1 MKEYEKWV
9 KKAENDLLTIS
20 NNLASSQIPIDTC
33 CFHAQQA
40 SEKYLKA
47 FLVFRDSP
55 FPKTHDLQ
63 TLILLCV
70 KINPSFI
77 DLSDEAIQL
86 SDFSVATRY
95 PDEFDDL
102 TIDDA
107 KNAYQ
112 SALKVKKFVLKKFLE

>member
-9 KKAENDLLTIS
+9 KKAENDLLNIA
-20 NNLASSQIPIDTC
+20 NNLASDQIPIDTC
-33 CFHAQQA
+33 CFHAQQS

-47 FLVFRDSP
+47 YLAFKDYS

-77 DLSDEAIQL
+77 DLSDEAIKL
-86 SDFSVATRY
+86 SDFSVATRD

-102 TIDDA
+102 TIEDA

-112 SALKVKKFVLKKFLE
+112 NALKIKKFVLRKFLK

>member
-9 KKAENDLLTIS
+9 KKAENDLLNIA
-20 NNLASSQIPIDTC
+20 NNLAPDQIPIDTC
-33 CFHAQQA
+33 CFHAKQA
-40 SEKYLKA
+40 SGKYLKA
-47 FLVFRDSP
+47 YLVSRDSP

-77 DLSDEAIQL
+77 DLSDEAIKL

-102 TIDDA
+102 TIANA
-107 KNAYQ
+107 KNACQ
-112 SALKVKKFVLKKFLE
+112 NALKIKKFVLRKFLE